1 MTVPDWTPVAILPN
15 VDMREPVEAEVAAL
29 VRADDERVM
38 LLRRRQPVLDHVL
51 GSFTDAFGRHIVPG
65 VLLTDGDPRE
75 LFRLGG
81 SLTSLRD
88 AVALSVVPRAR
99 ATTIVYERASENT
112 YSNIFA
118 FYPWMVDRYGEH
130 LVALTSSVTAIDEW
144 QDFAGQV
151 TPGVAQGD
159 LSSLAIDLP
168 LLRVLLARW
177 QATIGVAE
185 PPWSDLALFRSLN
198 MANQACMMPTAASNT
213 TLYDVGRTIAVWV
226 SAFEI
231 LVHPGG
237 ARSRSGRDQV
247 IEVLDNAPW
256 LNRRCVERTSLVPA
270 LRQNQPAT
278 MNTLAS
284 LLYARLYA
292 VRNAFL
298 HGNAVNPS
306 MLKTENGHTSLST
319 VAAPLYRMALASFL
333 KRTELDRPAVSSGH
347 NELPGATIES
357 RAPLDWIAQEV
368 IENALRVAVDGPV
381 DRGHRNPRQ
390 TPGAA

>member
-15 VDMREPVEAEVAAL
+15 VEVREPVEAGGAAL

-38 LLRRRQPVLDHVL
+38 LLRGRQPALEHVL

-81 SLTSLRD
+81 SLASLRD
-88 AVALSVVPRAR
+88 AIALSVVPRAR
-99 ATTIVYERASENT
+99 ARSIVYERASENT

-130 LVALTSSVTAIDEW
+130 LVAFTPSVTAIDEW

-151 TPGVAQGD
+151 TPGIVQGD
-159 LSSLAIDLP
+159 LSSLAIDQP

-177 QATIGVAE
+177 QATVGVAE

-198 MANQACMMPTAASNT
+198 MANQACMMPTAASDT
-213 TLYDVGRTIAVWV
+213 TLYDVGRTIALWV

-231 LVHPGG
+231 LVHTGS
-237 ARSRSGRDQV
+237 ARGSGRAQV
-247 IEVLDNAPW
+247 IKVLDDAPW
-256 LNRRCVERTSLVPA
+256 LSRRCGERTSLVPA
-270 LRQNQPAT
+270 LRDNQPAT

-306 MLKTENGHTSLST
+306 MLRTENGHTPLST
-319 VAAPLYRMALASFL
+319 VAAPLYRMALLSFL
-333 KRTELDRPAVSSGH
+333 RGTELSQLAAESGPD
-347 NELPGATIES
+347 ELAGTSIES
-357 RAPLDWIAQEV
+357 RAALDIITHDL
-368 IENALRVAVDGPV
+368 IERALRVAVDGPLG
-381 DRGHRNPRQ
+381 RGHCSPRQ
-390 TPGAA
+390 APRSA